1 MELSLDRL
9 SKQYDSKIA
18 VDSISATLTPGVY
31 GLLGANG
38 AGKTTLMRMLCGI
51 LEPTSGEV
59 LFNDHEIT
67 AMGATY
73 RNMLGYL
80 PQDFG
85 YYPNYTAM
93 EFMLYMAALKGIPR
107 NIAVKRIKKLLTT
120 VDLNHVASKRIRT
133 FSGGM
138 KQRVG
143 IAQALLN
150 NPKVLILDEPTA
162 GLDPKE
168 RVRFRNLLSEYAGDK
183 IVILST
189 YIVSDIE
196 AIADEVLLMKK
207 GRIVQRGTV
216 PELVQKAQGRVWELA
231 VSPREAQMWQAQATV
246 ANLRHEGNHVV
257 LRIVSDKMPSQSAVP
272 CSASLEDLYLYYFP
286 TDEGAGVQ

>member
-51 LEPTSGEV
+51 LEPTLGEV

-189 YIVSDIE
+189 HIVSDIE

-231 VSPREAQMWQAQATV
+231 VSPRETQMWQAQATV

-272 CSASLEDLYLYYFP
+272 CSASLEYLYLYYFP

>member
-51 LEPTSGEV
+51 LEPTLGEV

-189 YIVSDIE
+189 HIVSDIE

-231 VSPREAQMWQAQATV
+231 VSPRETQMWQAQATV